1 MWAVSNLR
9 EKEGATMKYT
19 YLGRTGLY
27 VSRIALGLWQ
37 AGGDWGPVDEA
48 AETVTI
54 RRALDLGINFFD
66 TAQAYGFGASERL
79 LGAAL
84 RGKMSSERDKIV
96 IATKGGLRQSGN
108 GLVRDASPAWL
119 RKGIEESLR
128 ALGTDHVDLYQ
139 VHWPDRKT
147 TLAETADA
155 LSGFVREG
163 KARYIGVSNFSA
175 ADLAEMGRYRRI
187 DTLQP
192 AYSLFRREFER
203 DVLPYCRE
211 QGIGVLVYGPLAH
224 GLLSGRMT
232 ENPKFPAGDWRS
244 TSQIFRGDT
253 LRTNLAVADRLR
265 GLAERRGHSL
275 VHLAIAWT
283 LSVPGVHVAIV
294 GSHSPEQI
302 SGAVGAVELEM
313 AAADREEVETIM
325 KNAVPLGGPSPEAM
339 PAESA
344 A

>member
-1 MWAVSNLR
+1 
-9 EKEGATMKYT
+9 MKYT

-37 AGGDWGPVDEA
+37 AGGDWGTVDEA
-48 AETVTI
+48 AETATI

-84 RGKMSSERDKIV
+84 RDKIRSERDKIV

-147 TLAETADA
+147 PFAETADA
-155 LSGFVREG
+155 LSGFVQKG
-163 KARYIGVSNFSA
+163 KARYVGVSNFSV

-192 AYSLFRREFER
+192 AFSLFRREFER
-203 DVLPYCRE
+203 DILPYCRE

-224 GLLSGRMT
+224 GLLGGRMT
-232 ENPKFPAGDWRS
+232 ANPKFPAGDWRS
-244 TSQIFRGDT
+244 TSLIFRGDT
-253 LRTNLAVADRLR
+253 LRTNLAVVDRLR
-265 GLAERRGHSL
+265 GLAERRDHSL

-283 LSVPGVHVAIV
+283 LSVPGVHAAIV
-294 GSHSPEQI
+294 GSHSRDQI
-302 SGAVGAVELEM
+302 SGSVGAVELELT
-313 AAADREEVETIM
+313 AADLAEVEAIM
-325 KNAVPLGGPSPEAM
+325 KDAVPLGGPSPEAM

>member
-1 MWAVSNLR
+1 
-9 EKEGATMKYT
+9 MKYA

-37 AGGDWGPVDEA
+37 AGGEWGAVDEA
-48 AETVTI
+48 GETAAI

-66 TAQAYGFGASERL
+66 TALAYGFGASERL

-84 RGKMSSERDKIV
+84 RDKIQSERDKIV
-96 IATKGGLRQSGN
+96 IATKGGLRQTGQ

-119 RKGIEESLR
+119 RKGIEESLQ

-139 VHWPDRKT
+139 IHWPDRKT
-147 TLAETADA
+147 PFAETADA
-155 LSGFVREG
+155 LSTFVREG
-163 KARYIGVSNFSA
+163 KTRYVGVSNFSA

-192 AYSLFRREFER
+192 PFNLFRREFER
-203 DVLPYCRE
+203 DALPYCRE
-211 QGIGVLVYGPLAH
+211 QEMGVLVYGPLAH

-232 ENPKFPAGDWRS
+232 ANPKFPTGDWRS
-244 TSQIFRGDT
+244 TSPIFRGDT
-253 LRTNLAVADRLR
+253 LRTNLAVVDRLR
-265 GLAERRGHSL
+265 GLAERRDHSI

-302 SGAVGAVELEM
+302 SGSVGAVDVELTPSDL
-313 AAADREEVETIM
+313 AEVDATM

>member
-1 MWAVSNLR
+1 M
-9 EKEGATMKYT
+9 EYT
-19 YLGRTGLY
+19 YLGRTELY

-37 AGGDWGPVDEA
+37 AGGDWGAVDEA
-48 AETVTI
+48 GETAAV

-66 TAQAYGFGASERL
+66 TAQSYGFGASERL

-84 RGKMSSERDKIV
+84 RDKIHSERDKFV
-96 IATKGGLRQSGN
+96 IATKGGLRQSGD
-108 GLVRDASPAWL
+108 GLVRDATPAWL

-139 VHWPDRKT
+139 VHWPDRNT
-147 TLAETADA
+147 PFAETADA
-155 LSGFVREG
+155 LSAFVREG
-163 KARYIGVSNFSA
+163 KARYAGVSNFSA

-187 DTLQP
+187 DSLQP
-192 AYSLFRREFER
+192 AFSLFRREFER

-211 QGIGVLVYGPLAH
+211 DGMGVLVYGPLAH

-232 ENPKFPAGDWRS
+232 ANPKFSAGDWRS
-244 TSQIFRGDT
+244 TSPIFRGDT
-253 LRTNLAVADRLR
+253 LRTNLAVIDRLR

-294 GSHSPEQI
+294 GSHSRDQV
-302 SGAVGAVELEM
+302 SGSVGAVDLELTP
-313 AAADREEVETIM
+313 ADLAEVETIM
-325 KNAVPLGGPSPEAM
+325 KDAVPLGGPSPEAM

>member
-1 MWAVSNLR
+1 
-9 EKEGATMKYT
+9 MKYT

-37 AGGDWGPVDEA
+37 AGGEWGAVDEA
-48 AETVTI
+48 AETAAI

-84 RGKMSSERDKIV
+84 RDEIHSERDNVV
-96 IATKGGLRQSGN
+96 IATKGGLRQSDT

-128 ALGTDHVDLYQ
+128 ALGTDHVDLFQ
-139 VHWPDRKT
+139 IHWPDRKT
-147 TLAETADA
+147 PFAETADA
-155 LSGFVREG
+155 LSAFVREG
-163 KARYIGVSNFSA
+163 KVRYVGVSNFSA

-192 AYSLFRREFER
+192 PFNLFRREFER
-203 DVLPYCRE
+203 DALPYCRE
-211 QGIGVLVYGPLAH
+211 QEMGVLVYGPLAH

-232 ENPKFPAGDWRS
+232 ANPKFPAGDWRS
-244 TSQIFRGDT
+244 TSPIFRGDT
-253 LRTNLAVADRLR
+253 LRTNLAVVDRLR
-265 GLAERRGHSL
+265 ELAERRGYSL
-275 VHLAIAWT
+275 VHLAVAWT

-294 GSHSPEQI
+294 GSHSPEQV
-302 SGAVGAVELEM
+302 SGSVGAVDLELTP
-313 AAADREEVETIM
+313 ADLAEVEAIM
-325 KNAVPLGGPSPEAM
+325 ENAVSLGGPSPEAM